1 MNNNNTNWKGQ
12 RKKQTRK
19 KNGQQCVERDT
30 KLFAPFTAILMII
43 CSHIDLFSVS
53 PIISHTF
60 ISWCIFNAWIVPAQL
75 SLSLFLSE
83 HLKMRCFKNCSFRS
97 LIYHFP
103 PNYKFAIAK
112 KNPTTTK
119 TESFLLV
126 SIIIA
131 QYNYNPIHFGI
142 QHDWFSFW
150 FEVRCSQQKL
160 MHDQWTSE
168 HHLLFIKPRFESE
181 SRSCALVCVCAHLLW
196 LIFCCCCSFSI
207 TSLFLFGQFL
217 CEL

>member
-1 MNNNNTNWKGQ
+1 MLESCLHNYLYLSFSLNTWRCAVQ
-12 RKKQTRK
+12 
-19 KNGQQCVERDT
+19 
-30 KLFAPFTAILMII
+30 KLF
-43 CSHIDLFSVS
+43 V
-53 PIISHTF
+53 PI
-60 ISWCIFNAWIVPAQL
+60 AYL
-75 SLSLFLSE
+75 S
-83 HLKMRCFKNCSFRS
+83 
-97 LIYHFP
+97 FP
-103 PNYKFAIAK
+103 PRIINSRSRK

-196 LIFCCCCSFSI
+196 LIFCCCCCSFSI